1 MTGMSYQVLISS
13 TPRDRDLAENL
24 AQSVRD
30 AGANVLSV
38 EQTPAR
44 GETIDFDLRRVL
56 RKADEV
62 VLILTDRSL
71 NNPYLLYEMGA
82 AFSLHKRVIPILVGI
97 EESEIPP
104 LIAQFRYVR
113 YSDLRSYLAELEQRV
128 RSLAGDPPIAAA
140 H

>member
-1 MTGMSYQVLISS
+1 MSYQVLISS
-13 TPRDRDLAENL
+13 ASKDKDLAENL

-30 AGANVLSV
+30 SGASVLSV

-44 GETIDFDLRRVL
+44 GETIDFDLRRLL

-62 VLILTDRSL
+62 ILILTDRSL
-71 NNPYLLYEMGA
+71 NDPYLLYELGA

-97 EESEIPP
+97 EEADVPP

-113 YSDLRSYLAELEQRV
+113 YSDLRSYLSELERRV
-128 RSLAGDPPIAAA
+128 RSSAGEPPIAAA

>member
-1 MTGMSYQVLISS
+1 MSYQVLISS
-13 TPRDRDLAENL
+13 TPKDKDLAENL

-30 AGANVLSV
+30 AGALVLSV
-38 EQTPAR
+38 EQTPPR
-44 GETIDFDLRRVL
+44 GETIDFDLRRLL

-62 VLILTDRSL
+62 ILILTDRSL
-71 NNPYLLYEMGA
+71 NNPYLLFEMGA

-113 YSDLRSYLAELEQRV
+113 YAGLRGYLSELEQRV
-128 RSLAGDPPIAAA
+128 RSSAGEPPVAAA

>member
-1 MTGMSYQVLISS
+1 MSYQVLISS
-13 TPRDRDLAENL
+13 TPKDRDLAENL

-30 AGANVLSV
+30 VGAPVLSV
-38 EQTPAR
+38 EQTPTR
-44 GETIDFDLRRVL
+44 GEAIDFDLRRLL

-82 AFSLHKRVIPILVGI
+82 AFSLHKRVISILVGI

-104 LIAQFRYVR
+104 LIAELGYVR
-113 YSDLRSYLAELEQRV
+113 YADLRRYLSELEQRV
-128 RSLAGDPPIAAA
+128 RSSASEPPVAAA

>member
-1 MTGMSYQVLISS
+1 MSYQVLISS
-13 TPRDRDLAENL
+13 TPRDSDLAENL

-30 AGANVLSV
+30 AGASVLSV
-38 EQTPAR
+38 EQTPSR

-62 VLILTDRSL
+62 ILVLTDRSL

-104 LIAQFRYVR
+104 LIAQFRYAR
-113 YSDLRSYLAELEQRV
+113 YADLRSYLAELEQRA
-128 RSLAGDPPIAAA
+128 RFSAGEPPVATA